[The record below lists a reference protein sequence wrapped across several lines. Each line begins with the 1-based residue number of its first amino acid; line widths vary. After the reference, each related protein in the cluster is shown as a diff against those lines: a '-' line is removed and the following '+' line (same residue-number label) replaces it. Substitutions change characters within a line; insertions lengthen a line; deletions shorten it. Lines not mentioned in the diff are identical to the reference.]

1 MEKEQNISILVVDD
15 NLVNQKVAELILR
28 KMNFVCDFANNG
40 EEAYLKYK
48 EKEYDIVLMDIQ
60 MPVLDGIDSM
70 RKIRDWEAE
79 KTSGK
84 KASIFAITAGNQ
96 LGDEIVRYK
105 DLGFDGFIG
114 KPLHEKKLFEVISKF
129 K

>member
-15 NLVNQKVAELILR
+15 NLVNQKVAEFILK
-28 KMNFVCDFANNG
+28 KMNFVCDFADNG
-40 EEAYLKYK
+40 EEAYLKHK
-48 EKEYDIVLMDIQ
+48 EKEYDVVLMDIQ

-79 KTSGK
+79 NIAGK

-96 LGDEIVRYK
+96 LGDETIRYK
-105 DLGFDGFIG
+105 KLGFDGFIG
-114 KPLHEKKLFEVISKF
+114 KPLHEEVLYEVVEEF